1 MRKLSSPRLLPAAA
15 LAVALV
21 ACCLPASAGAVPAAG
36 ITGSTTLVTFDTA
49 APDYVR
55 LRPIAG
61 LQTSTEVAIGID
73 RRPATGELFV
83 ATVPDGII
91 GSALIRV
98 YRLDPDTATAAY
110 VGSIPNTVP
119 GAGDYP
125 GGFDFNPV
133 VDRIRVVQSTGEN
146 FRINPNTGGLSADD
160 VNLTYTAPA
169 TGPVTAVAYDRN
181 VAPGPP
187 GTVAPPGTKT
197 TLYGIDVGS
206 DRLVVQGGVD
216 GSTPGGPNGGQV
228 TSIGALGVPVDNSSD
243 AGLDI
248 APDGRAYAS
257 LRSGGLPVLYTV
269 DLSTGAATPIG
280 ALAVELRSL
289 AILPPD
295 NCPLVSG
302 DDQADLDADG
312 LGDACDDDIDGDGIT
327 NAAEAARG
335 TDPRKVDSDGDG
347 VKDGADACPA
357 VAAAGSA
364 NGCDATAPT
373 ITFSRTPRRATH
385 KRFFAGLRSRIAVS
399 EVASLDVVLLARARS
414 ARVAQAGDLVL
425 AERHLGLSAATRSV
439 RLKPKRALAARRGR
453 FSVRLRVTATD
464 ASGNRRMKSR
474 TIRVRG

>member
-1 MRKLSSPRLLPAAA
+1 VRKLTAFRLLHSVA
-15 LAVALV
+15 LTVALV
-21 ACCLPASAGAVPAAG
+21 AWCLPASAGAVPAAG
-36 ITGSTTLVTFDTA
+36 ITGSTTFVTLDTA

-55 LRPIAG
+55 MRPIVG
-61 LQTSTEVAIGID
+61 LQTSTELAIGID

-83 ATVPDGII
+83 ATVPDGIV
-91 GSALIRV
+91 GSALIRL
-98 YRLDPDTATAAY
+98 YKLDPDTATATY

-125 GGFDFNPV
+125 GGFDFSPV

-146 FRINPNTGGLSADD
+146 FRINPNTGGLAGDD

-187 GTVAPPGTKT
+187 GTPAPPGTKT

-206 DRLVVQGGVD
+206 DRLVVQGGID
-216 GSTPGGPNGGQV
+216 GSTLGGPNGGQV

-248 APDGRAYAS
+248 APDGSAYAS
-257 LRSGGLPVLYTV
+257 LRTGGLSALYTV
-269 DLSTGAATPIG
+269 DLSTGAVTPIG

-289 AILPPD
+289 TILPVD

-312 LGDACDDDIDGDGIT
+312 LGDACDDDIDGDGVT

-335 TDPRKVDSDGDG
+335 TNPRAADSDGDG
-347 VKDGADACPA
+347 VKDGVDACPTA
-357 VAAAGSA
+357 AAAGSA
-364 NGCDATAPT
+364 NGCDATALT
-373 ITFSRTPRRATH
+373 ITFSRTPHRLTR
-385 KRFFAGLRSRIAVS
+385 KRFFTGIRPRIALG
-399 EVASLDVVLLARARS
+399 EAASLDVVLLARARS
-414 ARVAQAGDLVL
+414 ARVARAGDVVL

-439 RLKPKRALAARRGR
+439 RLKPKRALSARRGG

-464 ASGNRRMKSR
+464 AAGNRRTVSR